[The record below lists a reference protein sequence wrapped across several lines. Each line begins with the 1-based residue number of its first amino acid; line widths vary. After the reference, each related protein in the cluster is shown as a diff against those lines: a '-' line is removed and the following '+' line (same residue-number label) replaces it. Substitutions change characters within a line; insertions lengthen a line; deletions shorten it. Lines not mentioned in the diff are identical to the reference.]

1 MCSLPLLAAFAMMLP
16 KKTKELARC
25 YEACAGRKQ
34 INRLFDGVHRAADA
48 VP

>member
-1 MCSLPLLAAFAMMLP
+1 MCSLPHSAAFAMMLS
-16 KKTKELARC
+16 KKNKELARR
-25 YEACAGRKQ
+25 YDACAGRKQ

>member
-1 MCSLPLLAAFAMMLP
+1 MMLS
-16 KKTKELARC
+16 KEAKELARR

-34 INRLFDGVHRAADA
+34 INRLFDGVHRPADA

>member
-1 MCSLPLLAAFAMMLP
+1 MCLLPLSAAFAMMLA
-16 KKTKELARC
+16 KKAKKLARR

>member
-1 MCSLPLLAAFAMMLP
+1 MCSLPLSAAFAMMLS
-16 KKTKELARC
+16 KKAKELARG

-34 INRLFDGVHRAADA
+34 INRLFDGVHWAADA

>member
-1 MCSLPLLAAFAMMLP
+1 MCSLPLSAAFAMMLS
-16 KKTKELARC
+16 KKAKELARR